1 LSFQIE
7 VVVSEYGDG
16 TIGPARRLRRALRR
30 KAPADPRARRPSAA
44 ATYGTASPPH
54 VRRGKPRADRDLNPT
69 QSPRLRCD
77 VRTLLAPCFLDT
89 GRRAAMHRRRTERS
103 LTHLTGRVPCG
114 AAAPPCPCRRLARG
128 NRVRRQMSCVA
139 NTDLVTPAAARR
151 QSAVVVEAR
160 RLLGALYADHG
171 RPRRFTVAPQFRRL
185 EPACSC
191 WWHHHGR
198 NRITLACVKT
208 RSLLEPSVHVDFR
221 NSRECESND
230 ALHTLYCTSKPSA
243 WQLN

>member
-1 LSFQIE
+1 MNADS
-7 VVVSEYGDG
+7 SDG
-16 TIGPARRLRRALRR
+16 TRTVRCGRTPV
-30 KAPADPRARRPSAA
+30 PVSTPREREQ
-44 ATYGTASPPH
+44 SPP
-54 VRRGKPRADRDLNPT
+54 PNELCS
-69 QSPRLRCD
+69 Q
-77 VRTLLAPCFLDT
+77 
-89 GRRAAMHRRRTERS
+89 HR
-103 LTHLTGRVPCG
+103 
-114 AAAPPCPCRRLARG
+114 
-128 NRVRRQMSCVA
+128 SC
-139 NTDLVTPAAARR
+139 TPAAARR

-230 ALHTLYCTSKPSA
+230 ALHTLYEQTIRMAIELAKTKNCGKNSSIIIDPIS
-243 WQLN
+243 NSDS

>member
-1 LSFQIE
+1 MPHGGNPL
-7 VVVSEYGDG
+7 G
-16 TIGPARRLRRALRR
+16 TAPYIRRRPDLRGRCGTKTREGSGKQLRRVFSRG
-30 KAPADPRARRPSAA
+30 SA
-44 ATYGTASPPH
+44 
-54 VRRGKPRADRDLNPT
+54 
-69 QSPRLRCD
+69 Q
-77 VRTLLAPCFLDT
+77 
-89 GRRAAMHRRRTERS
+89 TE
-103 LTHLTGRVPCG
+103 
-114 AAAPPCPCRRLARG
+114 
-128 NRVRRQMSCVA
+128 
-139 NTDLVTPAAARR
+139 
-151 QSAVVVEAR
+151 QSAFVEAR

-208 RSLLEPSVHVDFR
+208 RSLLEPSVHVDLR

-243 WQLN
+243 WQLNEQKLRFVAKF